1 MKFRIAHTLATGVL
15 AAGLILAQGPQAPNG
30 HGGAPPDPAT
40 MVAHQVDRLT
50 TLLTLT
56 DAQKQQ
62 ATTIFTNAAAAETPI
77 RTNLQT
83 AHASLTAAVQKN
95 DTASIDNLAAQI
107 GSLTGQQV
115 GVESKAQA
123 AFFVL
128 LSADQKAKYLAA
140 HGPNGMRHGPAGA
153 RFGGPRQ

>member
-1 MKFRIAHTLATGVL
+1 MNHRIAHTLVAGVL
-15 AAGLILAQGPQAPNG
+15 AAGLVLAQPPNG
-30 HGGAPPDPAT
+30 HGGTPPDPAT

-62 ATTIFTNAAAAETPI
+62 ATTIFTNAAAAQTPI

-83 AHASLTAAVQKN
+83 AHTSLVAAVRGG
-95 DTASIDNLAAQI
+95 DTASLDNVAAQI
-107 GSLTGQQV
+107 GSLTGQEVDVQ
-115 GVESKAQA
+115 SKAQA
-123 AFFVL
+123 AFYKL
-128 LSADQKAKYLAA
+128 LTPDQQAKYQAGR
-140 HGPNGMRHGPAGA
+140 GPDGMRRGPAGA